1 MVQKKMQLSGFLMGF
16 WWLLLAAFS
25 NQTLAADDFTTGPF
39 WLTTPKQE
47 KLSGII
53 SRPSH
58 AEATSIVIIVHGYG
72 RTNVVQGDHY
82 RTLRSAMTA
91 QGIAVVVWDKPGC
104 GDSEGEFD
112 INQPIASS
120 ADEVLA
126 AVKKLHQNEEPGS
139 DQIGLWG
146 VSRAGWIAPLAI
158 SQEPSIRFWISVSG
172 TEVHENWGYLLRSTL
187 TIAGY
192 DEAKVNSVYQGW
204 VDKNKVYWTG
214 GDYATYLATSK
225 PFWQDAL
232 VQQLTGQTYNE
243 PEPGSLAYAA
253 GRKQYLENQSQWMAS
268 GSSFNPKNGLEIV
281 IKDFEPMLQAVS
293 IPVLAIFGE
302 NDRQVDWRITKQLY
316 EQTIGKNVGEDLVIK
331 VFEGADHNLRLSP
344 TGDFLETQQEDY
356 WQYPLVDGYY
366 ELMTQ
371 WLCAKGFCAAKP

>member
-1 MVQKKMQLSGFLMGF
+1 MPVKVFASGV
-16 WWLLLAAFS
+16 LLLWGLIVSRA
-25 NQTLAADDFTTGPF
+25 LAAPEFTTEPF
-39 WLTTPKQE
+39 WVTNPKGE

-58 AEATSIVIIVHGYG
+58 VTAESIVIIVHGYG

-82 RTLRSAMTA
+82 RTLRSQLTA

-112 INQPIASS
+112 INQPVASS

-126 AVKKLHQNEEPGS
+126 AIKQLKHDQESGS

-158 SQEPSIRFWISVSG
+158 SQDPSIQFWISISG
-172 TEVHENWGYLLRSTL
+172 TEAHENWGYLLRSTL
-187 TIAGY
+187 EIAGY
-192 DEAKVNSVYQGW
+192 SKEQTDRVYQAW

-214 GDYATYLATSK
+214 GDYATYLAASQ
-225 PFWQDAL
+225 PFWQDQL
-232 VQQLTGQTYNE
+232 VQKLTGQAYNKL
-243 PEPGSLAYAA
+243 EPGTLAYAA
-253 GRKQYLENQSQWMAS
+253 GQRQYLENQSKWMAS

-293 IPVLAIFGE
+293 SPVLAIFGE

-316 EQTIGKNVGEDLVIK
+316 EKTIGKNVGEDLVIK

-344 TGDFLETQQEDY
+344 TGNFLETQQENY
-356 WQYPLVDGYY
+356 GQYPLVEGFY
-366 ELMTQ
+366 ELMID
-371 WLCAKGFCAAKP
+371 WLCSKDFCAKAQ